1 MTSHMSPVLYWTI
14 IMLCFLSLFPSLF
27 FLFPLSSFFL
37 SVCIV
42 LLLLLTYSHFTSLL
56 ILDVDTIYVFSF
68 GRTSLL
74 DGYPVP
80 LQPQPSSALTP
91 SSLNW
96 ETMTRNCMAWNMLL
110 TLNWL
115 QIRPGS
121 LKRRSWNC
129 ISHTGEHVCRCSGF
143 ILAVSLNP

>member
-1 MTSHMSPVLYWTI
+1 MTSHVSPVLYWTI

-27 FLFPLSSFFL
+27 FLFPLSSFFF
-37 SVCIV
+37 VCLYCSFVVTDI
-42 LLLLLTYSHFTSLL
+42 FTSLL

-74 DGYPVP
+74 DGYPAP

-115 QIRPGS
+115 QIRPGN